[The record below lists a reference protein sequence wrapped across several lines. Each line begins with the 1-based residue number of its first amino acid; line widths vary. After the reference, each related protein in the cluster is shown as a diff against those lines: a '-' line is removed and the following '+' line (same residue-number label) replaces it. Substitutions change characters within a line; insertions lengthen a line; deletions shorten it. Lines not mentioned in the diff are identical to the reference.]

1 MPDLQAI
8 LDLLLRPEVALPV
21 FLTGLL
27 LAFWAGRRTSDR
39 AMQVSELEGA
49 LHDLRQE
56 RQQAQDGQDQAVE
69 ELGAYK
75 GRVAEHFTE
84 TSEKLH
90 ELTLQYRAVY
100 DHLAAGAGELC
111 PESLEKLD
119 GGLGLDSLPSGE
131 ASSDEAGS
139 EGEDASST
147 GDDPARTTGFAP
159 ELETDSDG
167 EPPRPVGEP
176 GKASEAGS

>member
-8 LDLLLRPEVALPV
+8 LDVLLRPEVALPV
-21 FLTGLL
+21 LL
-27 LAFWAGRRTSDR
+27 GGMLIAFWIGRRTGDR
-39 AMQVSELEGA
+39 AAQVSELEGA
-49 LHDLRQE
+49 LEDLRQE
-56 RQQAQDGQDQAVE
+56 RQQAQDAQDEAAR

-75 GRVAEHFTE
+75 GRVAELFTE

-131 ASSDEAGS
+131 AAADEAPAEDD
-139 EGEDASST
+139 EGAAAEEAPAST
-147 GDDPARTTGFAP
+147 AGYAP
-159 ELETDSDG
+159 ELETDTGDDS
-167 EPPRPVGEP
+167 PRPLE
-176 GKASEAGS
+176 GSGTST

>member
-8 LDLLLRPEVALPV
+8 LDVLLRPEVALLV
-21 FLTGLL
+21 LL
-27 LAFWAGRRTSDR
+27 GGMLISFWIGRRTGDR
-39 AMQVSELEGA
+39 AAQVSELEGA
-49 LHDLRQE
+49 LEDLRQE
-56 RQQAQDGQDQAVE
+56 RKLAQDAQDKAVD

-119 GGLGLDSLPSGE
+119 GGLGLDSLPSGDAVGDDAPAE
-131 ASSDEAGS
+131 AAAPDDDETPASEAGY
-139 EGEDASST
+139 
-147 GDDPARTTGFAP
+147 AP
-159 ELETDSDG
+159 ELETDSGG
-167 EPPRPVGEP
+167 EAPRPLEGS
-176 GKASEAGS
+176 GASS